1 MNTFINKKSLFGA
14 VATAAVSLSLI
25 GCGSESPKCLDCFE
39 VRVDPGSRS
48 LEIVTGLIG
57 LNIQAPEIAALDPV
71 SESLEGLGEIYIS
84 DNDADYLGTRSTSS
98 SASGSNG
105 SNNGSGGND
114 GGNGGGSGGDDEDED
129 DYDPNDDVAAE
140 DHVNNSAGLATVST
154 DGFTNALG
162 GVVIAG
168 MLGDIPAATEA
179 TSTAIALLGGQ
190 DFVGSILGASEAF
203 QQLGP
208 DGAENPLEGIG
219 EGFADLIAG
228 VIDETGQ
235 IDPSDFAEVAGDA
248 IALLDEAR
256 NAAEIADLVIISNGT
271 TDAINAFEA
280 PDLNGAAL
288 LEALAVL
295 DDALGLGD
303 LELAGEA
310 AAVVA
315 ALTATPELI
324 GNPADLAAAIQAQAG
339 LDDALGA
346 DLAAPEA
353 RLELVDQ
360 ISQTVTNVNQ
370 FILGLIPE
378 TDEPVFDPLVG
389 AIITATNA
397 METIAG
403 TDPSGTILDALA
415 NDLDGSLVAETAARA
430 LANAYNDTFTLVL
443 PIRDDAPEVA
453 AALDDAMNNVD
464 NVMTL
469 GLSGLFDPVGAALQP
484 IYDCLESES
493 PEEARDALQ
502 GNGSSQCVQ

>member
-71 SESLEGLGEIYIS
+71 SESLEGLGEIYITE
-84 DNDADYLGTRSTSS
+84 NDASYLGSRSNGS
-98 SASGSNG
+98 SASGSGADNGGSNGNGG
-105 SNNGSGGND
+105 SNNNGTGGND
-114 GGNGGGSGGDDEDED
+114 DE

-168 MLGDIPAATEA
+168 MLGDIPAATKA
-179 TSTAIALLGGQ
+179 TGTAIALLGGQ
-190 DFVGSILGASEAF
+190 DFVGSIIGASEAF

-208 DGAENPLEGIG
+208 DGAENPLEGMG
-219 EGFADLIAG
+219 EAFADLIGGAINDDG
-228 VIDETGQ
+228 E
-235 IDPSDFAEVAGDA
+235 IDPSLFADLAGDA
-248 IALLDEAR
+248 IALLDETR
-256 NAAEIADLVIISNGT
+256 NAAEIADLVIISNAT
-271 TDAINAFEA
+271 TDAINAYEA

-295 DDALGLGD
+295 DDALALGD
-303 LELAGEA
+303 LELAGNA

-324 GNPADLAAAIQAQAG
+324 GNPADLATAVQDQAG
-339 LDDALGA
+339 LDLALIA
-346 DLAAPEA
+346 DLSAPEA

-360 ISQTVTNVNQ
+360 ISKTVTNVNQ

-397 METIAG
+397 LETIAG

-443 PIRDDAPEVA
+443 PIRDDAPELA